1 MSVPKIGMTGMADMA
16 TTPATRG
23 TRTFMLPDLGEGL
36 TEAEVIEWHVAP
48 GDEVLVDQIVVTVET
63 AKASVDLPCPF
74 AGAVVTLHSEPGVVL
89 EVGKPLLTIG
99 VGCRSGVE
107 PTASQRSGV
116 EPTASQR
123 SGVEL
128 ATSAEQ
134 NSGSGNVLVGY
145 GTSEARRSGR
155 RRVAPGGPPGINS
168 AGSCATPPTTDTRPV
183 AGPSTQ
189 VQAPAERTVAPK
201 VISPVVRKLARDNKI
216 ILAQLAPTGPGHV
229 IRRADVEAAL
239 RTGEAALRNGGAASS
254 NGGAA
259 SNGQEAQLPAH
270 GMTPAAGPVRA
281 HGLGDIRI
289 PLRGV
294 RRAIADKMTRSRREI
309 PEATVWV
316 DVDATALLT
325 AKDEIRAVNAAAGI
339 GVLALFARISV
350 AALTKFPELN
360 ARVDVEAQE
369 IVVLREINLSFAAQ
383 SPRGLVVPVVRGA
396 GEMTTTELAAALREL
411 TELARDGK
419 LRPDQMMG
427 GTFTLNNYGVFG
439 TDGATPI
446 INYPE
451 AAMLGV
457 GRIIDRPWAH
467 EGQVALRKVAQL
479 GLTFDHRV
487 CDGGSAGGFLRFV
500 ADCVEKPALLLAE
513 L

>member
-1 MSVPKIGMTGMADMA
+1 MSVSTASTVS
-16 TTPATRG
+16 TTA
-23 TRTFMLPDLGEGL
+23 RTFLLPDLGEGL
-36 TEAEVIEWHVAP
+36 TEAEVIEWHVAA
-48 GDEVLVDQIVVTVET
+48 GDEVQVDQIVVTVET
-63 AKASVDLPCPF
+63 AKASVDLPCPY
-74 AGAVVTLHSEPGVVL
+74 AGPVITLHSEPGAVL

-99 VGCRSGVE
+99 AVQKSGSE
-107 PTASQRSGV
+107 
-116 EPTASQR
+116 EK
-123 SGVEL
+123 
-128 ATSAEQ
+128 
-134 NSGSGNVLVGY
+134 SGSGNVLVGY

-155 RRVAPGGPPGINS
+155 RRVTASGRPATPS
-168 AGSCATPPTTDTRPV
+168 QAGSVAAEPATAAPTTVLPTT
-183 AGPSTQ
+183 A
-189 VQAPAERTVAPK
+189 APAVAPK
-201 VISPVVRKLARDNKI
+201 VISPVVRKLAKDNRI
-216 ILAQLAPTGPGHV
+216 NLGDLAPTGPGDV

-239 RTGEAALRNGGAASS
+239 RAGEGG
-254 NGGAA
+254 
-259 SNGQEAQLPAH
+259 LPSH
-270 GMTPAAGPVRA
+270 EVTPPHAPVRA
-281 HGLGDIRI
+281 DRAGDIRI

-294 RRAIADKMTRSRREI
+294 RKTIADKLTISRREI
-309 PEATVWV
+309 PEATAWV
-316 DVDATALLT
+316 DVDATGLMA
-325 AKDEIRAVNAAAGI
+325 AKDEIKAVNAAAGI
-339 GVLALFARISV
+339 GLLALFARISV

-360 ARVDVEAQE
+360 AQVDLEAQE
-369 IVVLREINLSFAAQ
+369 IVQLHDINLSFAAQ
-383 SPRGLVVPVVRGA
+383 SPRGLVVPVVHGA

-419 LRPDQMMG
+419 LSPAQMMG

-457 GRIIDRPWAH
+457 GRIIDRPWAY

-487 CDGGSAGGFLRFV
+487 CDGGIAGGFLRFV